1 MNAIVVG
8 HVPVAELPL
17 AWRERLANSESARV
31 TVRIE
36 AEAPVSAANDGFT
49 TNDPAFGIWR
59 DHQDATDVAAY
70 VRATN
75 PPIWSRRFSRLNARS
90 GFESVHYVVA

>member
-1 MNAIVVG
+1 M
-8 HVPVAELPL
+8 
-17 AWRERLANSESARV
+17 

-36 AEAPVSAANDGFT
+36 AEAPVAAANEGFA

-70 VRATN
+70 VRALR
-75 PPIWSRRFSRLNARS
+75 PPRYGRDGSP
-90 GFESVHYVVA
+90 G

>member
-36 AEAPVSAANDGFT
+36 AEASVSAANEGFA

-70 VRATN
+70 VRALRT
-75 PPIWSRRFSRLNARS
+75 PRYGRDGSP
-90 GFESVHYVVA
+90 G

>member
-17 AWRERLANSESARV
+17 AWRERLANSESARM

-36 AEAPVSAANDGFT
+36 AVAPGSSADEGFA

-59 DHQDATDVAAY
+59 DQQDATDVAAY
-70 VRATN
+70 VRALRAARYGRDG
-75 PPIWSRRFSRLNARS
+75 SRS
-90 GFESVHYVVA
+90 

>member
-36 AEAPVSAANDGFT
+36 AEAPVAAANEGFA

-70 VRATN
+70 VRALRA
-75 PPIWSRRFSRLNARS
+75 PRYGRDGSRS
-90 GFESVHYVVA
+90 

>member
-1 MNAIVVG
+1 MNAIVVE

-36 AEAPVSAANDGFT
+36 AEAPVAAANEGFA

-59 DHQDATDVAAY
+59 DHQDATDVAAVAAY
-70 VRATN
+70 VRALRA
-75 PPIWSRRFSRLNARS
+75 PRYGRDGSRS
-90 GFESVHYVVA
+90 

>member
-1 MNAIVVG
+1 MNAIVIE
-8 HVPVAELPL
+8 HVRVAELPL

-31 TVRIE
+31 SVRIE
-36 AEAPVSAANDGFT
+36 AEAPVSSADEGFA

-70 VRATN
+70 VRALRT
-75 PPIWSRRFSRLNARS
+75 PRYGRDGSP
-90 GFESVHYVVA
+90 G

>member
-1 MNAIVVG
+1 MNAIVIE
-8 HVPVAELPL
+8 HVRVAELPL
-17 AWRERLANSESARV
+17 AWCERLANSESARV

-36 AEAPVSAANDGFT
+36 AEAPVSAANEGFA

-70 VRATN
+70 VRALR
-75 PPIWSRRFSRLNARS
+75 PPRYGRDGSP
-90 GFESVHYVVA
+90 G

>member
-1 MNAIVVG
+1 MNAIVIE

-36 AEAPVSAANDGFT
+36 AEAPVAAANEGFA

-59 DHQDATDVAAY
+59 DHQYATDVAAY
-70 VRATN
+70 VRALRALRYGRDGS
-75 PPIWSRRFSRLNARS
+75 P
-90 GFESVHYVVA
+90 G

>member
-1 MNAIVVG
+1 MNASVIE

-36 AEAPVSAANDGFT
+36 AEAPVAAANEGFA

-70 VRATN
+70 VRALRT
-75 PPIWSRRFSRLNARS
+75 PRYGRDGSP
-90 GFESVHYVVA
+90 G

>member
-1 MNAIVVG
+1 MNAIVIE

-17 AWRERLANSESARV
+17 AWRERLANSEGARV

-36 AEAPVSAANDGFT
+36 AEAPVATANEGFA

-70 VRATN
+70 VRALRT
-75 PPIWSRRFSRLNARS
+75 PRYGRDGSP
-90 GFESVHYVVA
+90 G

>member
-1 MNAIVVG
+1 MNAIVVE

-31 TVRIE
+31 MVRIE
-36 AEAPVSAANDGFT
+36 AEAPVSAANEGFA
-49 TNDPAFGIWR
+49 TNDPAFRIWR

-70 VRATN
+70 VRALRT
-75 PPIWSRRFSRLNARS
+75 PRYGRDGSRC
-90 GFESVHYVVA
+90 